1 MTHYNIMRLN
11 YTFISVLI
19 LLCVILFIKN
29 LNNSSTN
36 VKVYT
41 TSGKYYYVNDID
53 SIDLKQ
59 DKAIILEKLNKDIST
74 LLIKLKEENLHKKP
88 NVSKLYTNW
97 SGFIEELNEME
108 SETSFAYNI
117 NKGEQIAVCLTNKKT
132 GKLNEYNDVLY
143 VILHELAH
151 VMTQKYD
158 HNKEFWD
165 NFNFL
170 VDFTNKH
177 NIYNKIDY
185 SKNPKS
191 FCNSTI
197 T

>member
-1 MTHYNIMRLN
+1 MRLN
-11 YTFISVLI
+11 YTYLLLLI
-19 LLCVILFIKN
+19 GFCLLICFKN
-29 LNNSSTN
+29 IQNSSTN
-36 VKVYT
+36 IKVYT
-41 TSGKYYYVNDID
+41 KSGKYYYVNDID
-53 SIDLKQ
+53 SIDLQ
-59 DKAIILEKLNKDIST
+59 QNKAQILDKLNKDISV
-74 LLIKLKEENLHKKP
+74 LLVKLKQENLHKKP
-88 NVSKLYTNW
+88 NVSKLFTNW
-97 SGFIEELNEME
+97 SGFIEELNEIE
-108 SETSFAYNI
+108 SKTSFAYNI
-117 NKGEQIAVCLTNKKT
+117 NKGEQIAVCLTNKQT

-165 NFNFL
+165 NFDFL
-170 VDFTNKH
+170 VEFANKH